1 MLCVGLFGL
10 VYSIGV
16 GTNTQETHPKLSWK
30 QCSSGGSCTTQQG
43 SVVIDSNWRW
53 THSTKD
59 LTNCYD
65 GNLWDS
71 TLCPDGTTCSKNCV
85 LEGADYSGTYGI
97 TSSGDS
103 LTLKFVT
110 HGSYSTNVGSRLYL
124 LKDDNNYQ
132 IFNLAGKEFTFTVD
146 VSNLPCGLNGALYF
160 VEMDQ
165 DGGKGKHKENEAGAK
180 YGTGYCDAQCPTDL
194 KFIDGIA
201 NSDGWKPQDNDE
213 NSGNGKYGS
222 CCSEMD
228 IWEANS
234 LATAYTP
241 HVCDTKG
248 QKRCQGTACGE
259 NGGGDR
265 FGSEC
270 DPDGCDFNSW
280 RQGNKSFWGPGLI
293 IDTKKSVQVVT
304 QFIGSGSSVTEIRR
318 KYVQNG
324 KVIENSYSTIS
335 GTEKYN
341 SISDDYCNAQKKAFG
356 DTNSFENHG
365 GFKRFSQHIQDM
377 VLVLSLWDDHT
388 VNMLW
393 LDSVYP
399 TNSNKPGADRGPCE
413 TSSGVPADVES
424 KSASAS
430 VKYSD
435 IRFGPIDST
444 YK

>member
-1 MLCVGLFGL
+1 MLVFGIVSF

-16 GTNTQETHPKLSWK
+16 GTNTAETHPKLTWK
-30 QCSSGGSCTTQQG
+30 NGGSTTNG
-43 SVVIDSNWRW
+43 EVTVDSNWRW
-53 THSTKD
+53 THTKGSTK
-59 LTNCYD
+59 NCYD
-65 GNLWDS
+65 GNLWSKD
-71 TLCPDGTTCSKNCV
+71 LCPDAATCGKNCV
-85 LEGADYSGTYGI
+85 LEGADYSGTYGV
-97 TSSGDS
+97 TSSGDA

-124 LKDDNNYQ
+124 LKDEKTYQ
-132 IFNLAGKEFTFTVD
+132 MFNLNGKEFTFTVD
-146 VSNLPCGLNGALYF
+146 VSQLPCGLNGALYF
-160 VEMDQ
+160 VCMDQ
-165 DGGKGKHKENEAGAK
+165 DGGMSRYPDNQAGAK

-194 KFIDGIA
+194 KFINGLP
-201 NSDGWKPQDNDE
+201 NSDGWKPQSNDK

-234 LATAYTP
+234 LATAVTP
-241 HVCDTKG
+241 HVCDQVG
-248 QKRCQGTACGE
+248 QTRCEGRACGE

-265 FGSEC
+265 FGSIC

-280 RQGNKSFWGPGLI
+280 RMGNKTFWGPGLI
-293 IDTKKSVQVVT
+293 IDTKKPVTVVT
-304 QFIGSGSSVTEIRR
+304 QFIGSPVTEIKRE
-318 KYVQNG
+318 YVQGG
-324 KVIENSYSTIS
+324 KVIENSYTNIE
-335 GTEKYN
+335 GMDKFN
-341 SISDDYCNAQKKAFG
+341 SISDKFCTAQKKAFG
-356 DTNSFENHG
+356 DNDSFTKHG
-365 GFKRFSQHIQDM
+365 GFSKLGQSFTKGQ

-399 TNSNKPGADRGPCE
+399 TNSKKLGSDRGPCP

-424 KSASAS
+424 KNADSS

-435 IRFGPIDST
+435 IRFGSIDST